1 MQPRLTKNYNLM
13 KKILFAIALIMVLSF
28 GANAQSDG
36 FFKSDNGGYSN
47 REGGETPSSIMALP
61 GHGET
66 GDQTAPLGS
75 GMLILTAMGAGYA
88 IARRRK

>member
-1 MQPRLTKNYNLM
+1 M
-13 KKILFAIALIMVLSF
+13 KKILFAIAFVMMVVI
-28 GANAQSDG
+28 ANAQSDG
-36 FFKSDNGGYSN
+36 FFKSNDGGYSN
-47 REGGETPSSIMALP
+47 RGEGGENPGIMALP

>member
-1 MQPRLTKNYNLM
+1 M
-13 KKILFAIALIMVLSF
+13 KKILFAIAFVMMMVI
-28 GANAQSDG
+28 ANAQSDG

-47 REGGETPSSIMALP
+47 REGSESIMALP
-61 GHGET
+61 DHGQT

-88 IARRRK
+88 MTRRKK

>member
-13 KKILFAIALIMVLSF
+13 KKILFAIAFIMVLGF
-28 GANAQSDG
+28 GANAQSDS
-36 FFKSDNGGYSN
+36 FFKSDNSN
-47 REGGETPSSIMALP
+47 AGSGNRDGESFGMALP
-61 GHGET
+61 SHGAT
-66 GDQTAPLGS
+66 DDQQAPLGS

>member
-36 FFKSDNGGYSN
+36 FFKSNDGGYSN
-47 REGGETPSSIMALP
+47 RETTGTGIMALP
-61 GHGET
+61 DHGADT
-66 GDQTAPLGS
+66 DQTAPLGS

-88 IARRRK
+88 ISRRRK

>member
-13 KKILFAIALIMVLSF
+13 KKILFAIAFIMVLGF
-28 GANAQSDG
+28 GANAQSDS
-36 FFKSDNGGYSN
+36 FFKSDNGNAGNGN
-47 REGGETPSSIMALP
+47 REEFGMALP
-61 GHGET
+61 SHGAT
-66 GDQTAPLGS
+66 DDQQAPLGS